1 MDGVQLEGARVAVRG
16 ALRVVPHARP
26 DAARLLLAD
35 ARLLLRLE
43 ARHGRPRRGERPL
56 LAQQRVPGAGAVEAA
71 VAAEHPWIFFGREDD
86 DGATISARA
95 LALERSAVAVAA
107 FELDWRHFGQLTPE
121 HRSILARY
129 YQPTKDQAFDIHGL
143 TLVATKHDAEHF
155 YFSFNYEEPS
165 PITVTIDQAKIA
177 TMLGSLE
184 SSSQT
189 SDIAAYIDIGLT
201 DPTLVPS
208 ASLHSLWKSQ
218 FSYYSYDA
226 VMLRRVNNF
235 DAVKFATKK
244 LALNALPSEL
254 GEAWQLFDLAPF
266 NRTVCDHLV
275 SRLNPDVTK
284 LRDFLSDHC
293 QEMCQVVGKDNTWKS
308 KKAQQNSAAIWA
320 ELDRLREGFAFDV
333 SSRPLLFVLVASNG
347 TIEIAPLLVES
358 PINSDVGESA
368 AASNSFSPRQLPKQY
383 LANSDMRQLRTFL
396 KENKMPF
403 LSEIID
409 AQIKKR
415 QPDVVEEKAGSFGR
429 ASQIESSFGKY

>member
-1 MDGVQLEGARVAVRG
+1 MGWHLFF
-16 ALRVVPHARP
+16 
-26 DAARLLLAD
+26 RLLELI
-35 ARLLLRLE
+35 RSKL
-43 ARHGRPRRGERPL
+43 P
-56 LAQQRVPGAGAVEAA
+56 
-71 VAAEHPWIFFGREDD
+71 
-86 DGATISARA
+86 
-95 LALERSAVAVAA
+95 LALVYLTFLLVTNTLFAATLNQTIAIRKPAYQIPMAALEQYATAILFKKVAVAA
-107 FELDWRHFGQLTPE
+107 STLDWRHFGSLTPE
-121 HRSILARY
+121 HRAILTPHYQSIG
-129 YQPTKDQAFDIHGL
+129 DQAFDIHGL

-155 YFSFNYEEPS
+155 YFSFDYESPS
-165 PITVTIDQAKIA
+165 PINVTIGQDKMAAMLASLRSSDQ
-177 TMLGSLE
+177 TG
-184 SSSQT
+184 
-189 SDIAAYIDIGLT
+189 DIAAYIDIGLT

-226 VMLRRVNNF
+226 VMLRRVNHF
-235 DAVKFATKK
+235 DAVKFAPKK
-244 LALNALPSEL
+244 LALSALPSNL

-275 SRLNPDVTK
+275 SRLNPDLLK
-284 LRDFLSDHC
+284 LRDLLTGHC
-293 QEMCQVVGKDNTWKS
+293 QEICQVVDKNTPLSS
-308 KKAQQNSAAIWA
+308 KKAQQDSAAIRT

-347 TIEIAPLLVES
+347 TVEIAPLLVA
-358 PINSDVGESA
+358 PPNNSDAGENA
-368 AASNSFSPRQLPKQY
+368 ATVDGFSPHQLPKQY

-409 AQIKKR
+409 AQVKKR